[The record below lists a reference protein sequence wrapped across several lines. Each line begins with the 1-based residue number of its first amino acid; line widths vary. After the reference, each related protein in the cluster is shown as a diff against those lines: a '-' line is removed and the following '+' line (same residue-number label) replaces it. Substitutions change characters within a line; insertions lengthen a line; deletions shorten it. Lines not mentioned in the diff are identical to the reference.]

1 MIDKKK
7 LLEVSGLNT
16 DKVSKMDDGQYLM
29 YTRALLSFIDGYPAQ
44 EKNVQTSLENKD
56 YDNFSKCLAVIWD
69 TLMKINADELADKC
83 LTQMKSL
90 DDIKHEQLEAFAEG
104 FLTALSTLSIDIQM
118 AEYKDGSGGGG
129 APAPVSAP
137 KEGEAGKNKILAVDD
152 RAFFLNALKSQL
164 QHSGYKLTC
173 VNSGIGALSYLQKN
187 SPDLFIL
194 DIEMP
199 GMDGYELAEKIKA
212 AGHKAPIIFLTGNA
226 KKEYVVKAIRSG
238 GSDFIV
244 KPISKA
250 QVLERIGKYIQ
261 PFFEKEEEAE
271 IIFDDD

>member
-1 MIDKKK
+1 MIDRKK

-16 DKVSKMDDGQYLM
+16 EKIKKMDEGQYLM
-29 YTRALLSFIDGYPAQ
+29 YTRALLSFTDGYPAQ
-44 EKNVQTSLENKD
+44 EKSVQSSLENKD
-56 YDNFSKCLAVIWD
+56 YDSFSKCLTVIWD
-69 TLMKINADELADKC
+69 TLMKINADELADRC

-90 DDIKHEQLEAFAEG
+90 DNIKHEQLEAFAEG
-104 FLTALSTLSIDIQM
+104 FLTALSTLSIDVQM
-118 AEYKDGSGGGG
+118 AEYKDESGGGSSGGG
-129 APAPVSAP
+129 AP
-137 KEGEAGKNKILAVDD
+137 KEEGGDGKNKILAVDD
-152 RAFFLNALKSQL
+152 RAFFLNALKSLL
-164 QHSGYKLTC
+164 QGSGYKLVC
-173 VNSGIGALSYLQKN
+173 VNSGIAALSYLQKN

-199 GMDGYELAEKIKA
+199 GMDGYELAGKIKA

-226 KKEYVVKAIRSG
+226 KKEYVVKAIHSG

-261 PFFEKEEEAE
+261 PSFEKEEEAE